1 MKTSVK
7 IIAVAAL
14 SLFAASCSKERVAVV
29 AEGEETVVNFTI
41 ASPVISTKA
50 IADGNTVDKVDV
62 NVYKADGTLITDDT
76 ITKTVEMSNGTAT
89 YSARLVT
96 GQTYQFVFWAY
107 NAEGNHYTLDAEAK
121 TVTVN
126 YEGFCN
132 DESRDA
138 FYKYIDAKKITGPL
152 KETIMLDRPF
162 AQLNFGVNEAD
173 IAAASAAG
181 IEVKKSAVTLADVP
195 NVLNLTD
202 GSATGEARVVYTL
215 ADCPSEKLVVKGTEY
230 GYVSMGYVLAGK
242 GEEGKIATEVSLTI
256 ADEAGTE
263 LCEPK
268 VVPAVPLQGNWRT
281 NILGNL
287 FTSDVEFTII
297 VEPSFENETVIDL
310 ENISTEA
317 ALKAFMLTGGSAVLA
332 SDINIS
338 DGNEIFVSEGKN
350 LTLDLNG
357 HNITNTVDIWFES
370 DNEDVPNKVALFV
383 VSGNLTIKGQGSV
396 KAKENDCYTFDVEDG
411 GHLVI
416 EDGEYVGNIS
426 VIQVHDGL
434 AEVKGGKFSL
444 AQKWPTVGEY
454 GCEYMINMIDP
465 SYKDGTANAIVTGGE
480 FVGFNPANNAAE
492 GANTN
497 FVADGYVA
505 VQDGEVFTV
514 VKGTAATVVSTADEL
529 DAAIENAADDETIY
543 LKAGSYTNV
552 IDVRGNKTMTFKP
565 FNGAEV
571 VIAGVNAASNS
582 SASVCSFED
591 ITFDNSLQTAG
602 WFTGTGNNMMPCVGA
617 WGGKLSFKNCKFIVE
632 GVSAKETAVLTWW
645 TLPENTCEL
654 NFNGCT
660 FEGKNNHSEARAM
673 QVYGHVDLTVDSCVL
688 STAKRYAVKYAGK
701 EGNTAIFRNNNVS
714 NCKHMVQVGDTAY
727 PGSKYTVNFENNTLA
742 EGIADYKLEHEEN
755 AVINGGI
762 AE

>member
-396 KAKENDCYTFDVEDG
+396 KAKENDCYTFNVKDG

-426 VIQVHDGL
+426 VIQVQDGL

-497 FVADGYVA
+497 FVADGYKSVETTYNGKQA
-505 VQDGEVFTV
+505 WEV
-514 VKGTAATVVSTADEL
+514 VKE
-529 DAAIENAADDETIY
+529 
-543 LKAGSYTNV
+543 
-552 IDVRGNKTMTFKP
+552 
-565 FNGAEV
+565 
-571 VIAGVNAASNS
+571 
-582 SASVCSFED
+582 
-591 ITFDNSLQTAG
+591 
-602 WFTGTGNNMMPCVGA
+602 
-617 WGGKLSFKNCKFIVE
+617 
-632 GVSAKETAVLTWW
+632 
-645 TLPENTCEL
+645 
-654 NFNGCT
+654 
-660 FEGKNNHSEARAM
+660 
-673 QVYGHVDLTVDSCVL
+673 
-688 STAKRYAVKYAGK
+688 
-701 EGNTAIFRNNNVS
+701 
-714 NCKHMVQVGDTAY
+714 
-727 PGSKYTVNFENNTLA
+727 
-742 EGIADYKLEHEEN
+742 
-755 AVINGGI
+755 
-762 AE
+762 